1 MSQHFEQ
8 EVQHLKQQL
17 LTMASHAENAVRRAV
32 KALLEQ
38 NRSLAAQV
46 AQEDDVLDRFEVEID
61 ELAIQALAKAP
72 LASDLRL
79 VTRAMK
85 ISHELE
91 RIGDAATT
99 IARRAQ
105 ELPPGLPLEE
115 FVDIPRIT
123 QLVLL
128 MLKDALDA
136 FVNHEPDRARA
147 VIPRD
152 KEVDRLNK
160 EAHRNLG
167 EYLQQQPGA
176 TAWALHLMAITK
188 SLERIGDHAKNI
200 AEDVVYLY
208 EGRDIRHGGAT
219 APGRP
224 AAGMNDTQAHS

>member
-8 EVQHLKQQL
+8 EVDHLKRQL

-38 NRSLAAQV
+38 NRQLAVEVVQ
-46 AQEDDVLDRFEVEID
+46 DDAVLDRFEVEID

-105 ELPPGLPLEE
+105 ALPAGLPLDE
-115 FVDIPRIT
+115 FADIPRLQ
-123 QLVLL
+123 QLVLQ
-128 MLKDALDA
+128 MLKEALDA
-136 FVNHEPDRARA
+136 FVQREPERARA
-147 VIPRD
+147 VIPQD
-152 KEVDRLNK
+152 KEVDQLNK

-167 EYLQQQPGA
+167 DYLQQQPSA
-176 TAWALHLMAITK
+176 TPWALHLMAITK

-208 EGRDIRHGGAT
+208 EGRDIRHGGDTTAGAAT
-219 APGRP
+219 GRQDNQP
-224 AAGMNDTQAHS
+224 KL